1 MLRVTWEWLGQEP
14 ALDLANTVAVV
25 NGVDRD
31 LLAPAGAY
39 DRWAVAEGTAARLA
53 AEDVVGLLAARPQ
66 MLRLRGVIRQALA
79 AVVARHSPLPAAV
92 AELNRASRAAPEW
105 LELDLAARRLR
116 TRGRGRRTDRLLAR
130 YARSALELLTDDTI
144 GQLRVCP
151 APSCGMFYRPR
162 RQRQRWC
169 SQQCGTRARVARH
182 YHTKNP

>member
-25 NGVDRD
+25 NGVDHD

-39 DRWAVAEGTAARLA
+39 QRWAAAEGDAARLA
-53 AEDVVGLLAARPQ
+53 AEDAAGLLEAQPR
-66 MLRLRGVIRQALA
+66 MLALREVIREGLAAAAAGRQPPLA
-79 AVVARHSPLPAAV
+79 AVT
-92 AELNRASRAAPEW
+92 ELNRASRAAPEW
-105 LELDLAARRLR
+105 LELDLATRRLR
-116 TRGRGRRTDRLLAR
+116 SSSRGRGVDRLLAR
-130 YARSALELLTDDTI
+130 YARSAMRLITDDTA

-169 SQQCGTRARVARH
+169 SAQCGTRARVARH
-182 YHTKNP
+182 YRQHNP